1 MNSKQAG
8 MSTEAKLLYQISK
21 QLDRLIK
28 INATKK
34 SVATT
39 TTTTTVV

>member
-28 INATKK
+28 INAATKNQL
-34 SVATT
+34 
-39 TTTTTVV
+39 

>member
-28 INATKK
+28 INAATKNQLQPQLPLQQ
-34 SVATT
+34 
-39 TTTTTVV
+39 